1 MTTSKSVWGAALFML
16 LALPFAI
23 ADEKGH
29 PKDDPNV
36 KERIELVLVE
46 RWELFRDGDLNKDGF
61 MDEQEF
67 HAHPAYKAAKWGLNI
82 RTFIFWMVDDN
93 KDSRISLQEW
103 FNNELG
109 QFQLADK
116 NHDGIIDAAE
126 YAAIGSVQK
135 KLFSDL
141 GYAP

>member
-1 MTTSKSVWGAALFML
+1 MNVCMQAAIGTLIAL
-16 LALPFAI
+16 LAAAPVFGQKKV
-23 ADEKGH
+23 D
-29 PKDDPNV
+29 PKQPSDV

-46 RWELFRDGDLNKDGF
+46 RWKFFRDGDANKDGF
-61 MDEQEF
+61 VDEKEF
-67 HAHPAYKAAKWGLNI
+67 HAHPAYKAVKWGLNV

-93 KDSRISLQEW
+93 KDGRVSLQEW

-116 NHDGIIDAAE
+116 NHDGIIDSAE
-126 YAAIGSVQK
+126 YQSIGSTQR